1 MALGILFG
9 GVTIAAGIGLLSL
22 SGWFI
27 SAAAFAGLSI
37 TSAQM
42 FNIFSPSVGVRF
54 FAILRITSRYV
65 ERIVTHETTFRML
78 ESLRTWFY
86 QHLEPLAPARLL
98 DFHSGD
104 ILNRI
109 VADIESLDNLYL
121 RVLAPSIVAALMSFV
136 LLTFLWF
143 FAPFIALVS
152 WLLLFGAGFAV
163 SLAILK
169 IGEPAG
175 RSLALRTAALRI
187 GIVESLQGLAELMIY
202 DRSGTRLDA
211 IERNS
216 RRLIEHQLRMS
227 RIRGMS
233 TAIMTVLSGTAVV
246 FALYIGAG
254 MVNRQELNGAN
265 LALIILALMAAFEAV
280 APLPNAYLFLGRTR
294 EAGRRL
300 LEIIDTQ
307 PAVTFSQQPVDAPQQ
322 FDIAFEKVCFRYRD
336 SDPEVLSGVNF
347 DLRQGRR
354 LALLGETGAGKT
366 TLLNLLVRFW
376 DPAEGRICIGG
387 TDIRRLCE
395 ADLRS
400 CIAVVS
406 QQAHM
411 FNASLKDNLLIARPT
426 AGDEDLRIALDA
438 ARLLDFVDSLT
449 RGMDTWIGE
458 SGKLLSAGQARRL
471 AVARAILKDAPIWI
485 LDEPTEGL
493 DRITEQELMESLF
506 EVTNNRTVVLITHR
520 LAALDRMD
528 QIILLANGRIAEQ
541 GTHATLMKN
550 GQRYAQYRS
559 KWV

>member
-1 MALGILFG
+1 MALGILIG

-27 SAAAFAGLSI
+27 SAAAFAGLSL

-42 FNIFSPSVGVRF
+42 FNIFLPSVGVRF
-54 FAILRITSRYV
+54 FAILRITSRYA

-78 ESLRTWFY
+78 ENLRTWFY

-121 RVLAPSIVAALMSFV
+121 RVLAPSIVAALMSFA
-136 LLTFLWF
+136 LLVFLWF
-143 FAPFIALVS
+143 FAPYIALVS

-169 IGEPAG
+169 IGEQTG
-175 RSLALRTAALRI
+175 RSLALRTATLRV

-202 DRSGTRLDA
+202 DRSRTHLDA
-211 IERNS
+211 IDHNN
-216 RRLIEHQLRMS
+216 RRLIENQLRMS

-233 TAIMTVLSGTAVV
+233 TALMILLSGTAVLI
-246 FALYIGAG
+246 ALYIGAG

-280 APLPNAYLFLGRTR
+280 SPLPNAYLFLGRTR

-307 PAVTFSQQPVDAPQQ
+307 PAVAYPQQPSAPPQQ
-322 FDIAFEKVCFRYRD
+322 FDIAFENVGFRYRD

-347 DLRQGRR
+347 DLPQGGR
-354 LALLGETGAGKT
+354 LAILGETGAGKT

-387 TDIRRLCE
+387 TDIRRLRE
-395 ADLRS
+395 ADLRN

-426 AGDEDLRIALDA
+426 AGDQDLRIALDA
-438 ARLLDFVDSLT
+438 ARLLDFVDSLP

-471 AVARAILKDAPIWI
+471 AVARAILKDAPIWV

-493 DRITEQELMESLF
+493 DRITEQELIESLL
-506 EVTNNRTVVLITHR
+506 EVTENRTVVLITHR

-528 QIILLANGRIAEQ
+528 QVIVLANGRIAEQ
-541 GTHATLMKN
+541 GPHATLIED
-550 GQRYAQYRS
+550 GQRYADYHS